1 MEEKLYKERQ
11 KGAKPETI
19 EMWENRLSRER
30 ERERERKREERNKL
44 MAKRRGSEGS
54 KIGVGFI

>member
-1 MEEKLYKERQ
+1 MFSI
-11 KGAKPETI
+11 KGNLKARINLGVAGLPLHSFAKSGKIGCPK
-19 EMWENRLSRER
+19 RER
-30 ERERERKREERNKL
+30 EKRNKL